1 MATYYNHCQ
10 VGIVDA
16 SGNVN
21 VIYPQTYASDVKVGT
36 ANSSIGITTSSTVQS
51 LISALGSAATKN
63 VGDLVTNSSSSSS
76 TSQAYSCNQINSKLN
91 ELNSKIIFSF
101 ETITLVGGNWGG
113 IAKPGYDLLS
123 ASTNRSDT
131 SYHVVGFSMNG
142 SSWIIYFSDTNTGA
156 QVSVICFWLK
166 VS

>member
-91 ELNSKIIFSF
+91 ELNSNKYYVYNRYTASFLEIYLDSKNGGLAVKIN
-101 ETITLVGGNWGG
+101 GG
-113 IAKPGYDLLS
+113 
-123 ASTNRSDT
+123 DT
-131 SYHVVGFSMNG
+131 MILEADKWV
-142 SSWIIYFSDTNTGA
+142 
-156 QVSVICFWLK
+156 
-166 VS
+166 

>member
-1 MATYYNHCQ
+1 MILV
-10 VGIVDA
+10 VG
-16 SGNVN
+16 
-21 VIYPQTYASDVKVGT
+21 Y
-36 ANSSIGITTSSTVQS
+36 
-51 LISALGSAATKN
+51 LILLS
-63 VGDLVTNSSSSSS
+63 
-76 TSQAYSCNQINSKLN
+76 
-91 ELNSKIIFSF
+91 SKIVFYF

-113 IAKPGYDLLS
+113 IRKPGYDLLS

-142 SSWIIYFSDTNTGA
+142 SEWIIYFSDSNKGA

>member
-1 MATYYNHCQ
+1 MILV
-10 VGIVDA
+10 VGYCILL
-16 SGNVN
+16 S
-21 VIYPQTYASDVKVGT
+21 
-36 ANSSIGITTSSTVQS
+36 
-51 LISALGSAATKN
+51 
-63 VGDLVTNSSSSSS
+63 
-76 TSQAYSCNQINSKLN
+76 
-91 ELNSKIIFSF
+91 SKIIFSF

-142 SSWIIYFSDTNTGA
+142 SSWIIYFSDTNTCA
-156 QVSVICFWLK
+156 HVSVICFWLK